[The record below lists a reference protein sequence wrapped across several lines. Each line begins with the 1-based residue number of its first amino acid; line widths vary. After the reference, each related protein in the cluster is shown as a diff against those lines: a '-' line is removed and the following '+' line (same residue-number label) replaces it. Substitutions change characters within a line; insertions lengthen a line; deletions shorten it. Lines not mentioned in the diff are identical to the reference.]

1 MIGDSPFNTM
11 ESLDIHFKDIIL
23 RNLYVSPHKKR
34 IQYDILDE
42 LQITLFPEQLRGYRK
57 QLVME
62 GLIIEENPN
71 EIDSPIEI
79 PPEGYQ
85 AIQIFGS
92 YQSYIADKQDAMQME
107 RKNEKLKLKYMKLR
121 NINIIV
127 TILLTFLSFIAG
139 ILLSD
144 QVKKLLQ

>member
-1 MIGDSPFNTM
+1 MPSYFIFPPNLLHPYLPVSSPRYPGLKRPYPCYL
-11 ESLDIHFKDIIL
+11 SL
-23 RNLYVSPHKKR
+23 
-34 IQYDILDE
+34 
-42 LQITLFPEQLRGYRK
+42 
-57 QLVME
+57 LVP
-62 GLIIEENPN
+62 LP
-71 EIDSPIEI
+71 SS
-79 PPEGYQ
+79 YQ
-85 AIQIFGS
+85 TFGS

-127 TILLTFLSFIAG
+127 TILLIFLSFIAG

>member
-1 MIGDSPFNTM
+1 
-11 ESLDIHFKDIIL
+11 
-23 RNLYVSPHKKR
+23 
-34 IQYDILDE
+34 
-42 LQITLFPEQLRGYRK
+42 
-57 QLVME
+57 ME

-79 PPEGYQ
+79 TPEGYQ